1 MSNINRVKN
10 YKYSIFS
17 KNNRQIK
24 KLKTGEKKVSQNRH
38 LYILLL
44 SMILTLIRLDFLKV
58 FVSLT
63 LFVSLHVCARLCVWS
78 L

>member
-24 KLKTGEKKVSQNRH
+24 KLKTGEKKCLRTAI
-38 LYILLL
+38 Y
-44 SMILTLIRLDFLKV
+44 TYYF
-58 FVSLT
+58 
-63 LFVSLHVCARLCVWS
+63 CP
-78 L
+78 